1 MGADGDESKQLPG
14 RQVGL
19 PTCVGPRDFQVLPAS
34 YLISSG
40 FTMTR
45 GRAVLITPFTRL
57 VLAIHHNRC
66 VLQTATR
73 AGTAPHG
80 RRCPVTTVILLT
92 PILNP
97 SASVWEEN
105 GNIFLTCVSFFR
117 PAIENCHYFHNY
129 AMMPER
135 PYLKCSGTRGNR

>member
-1 MGADGDESKQLPG
+1 MGADGDESEQLPG

-19 PTCVGPRDFQVLPAS
+19 PACVGPRDFQVLPAS
-34 YLISSG
+34 YLISSD
-40 FTMTR
+40 FTMTQ

-66 VLQTATR
+66 VLQTAT
-73 AGTAPHG
+73 G
-80 RRCPVTTVILLT
+80 RGPPPMADRVRVTTVILLT

-117 PAIENCHYFHNY
+117 PAIENCHYFRNY